1 MRGRLVRGAT
11 TPTAE
16 RGIHIWVVGSN
27 PASTEL
33 TG

>member
-1 MRGRLVRGAT
+1 MRGRLARGAT

-16 RGIHIWVVGSN
+16 RGIQIWVVGSN
-27 PASTEL
+27 PASTEF